1 MSLQI
6 KNLTKRFGRN
16 VILGDFSYDFKEK
29 GVYLIKGDSGVGKT
43 TLLRII
49 AGLDKDFDGEI
60 TGGGLGKVSMAFQ
73 EYRLFPTLNALD
85 NVLKVA
91 FNEPSADDV
100 KRTEDLLS
108 YLSYSSEDMKK
119 YPDELSGGMKQR
131 VSLARAFLA
140 EGEILLLDEPTK
152 ELDSELASKVNE
164 LILREGKRRLV
175 IVVSHRLQDEQS
187 LDATVITITDKK

>member
-108 YLSYSSEDMKK
+108 YLSYTPEDMKK
-119 YPDELSGGMKQR
+119 YPNELSGGMKQR

-164 LILREGKRRLV
+164 LILREGKKRLV

>member
-108 YLSYSSEDMKK
+108 YLSYTPEDMKK
-119 YPDELSGGMKQR
+119 YPNELSGGMKQR

-187 LDATVITITDKK
+187 LDATVIQLPVIK